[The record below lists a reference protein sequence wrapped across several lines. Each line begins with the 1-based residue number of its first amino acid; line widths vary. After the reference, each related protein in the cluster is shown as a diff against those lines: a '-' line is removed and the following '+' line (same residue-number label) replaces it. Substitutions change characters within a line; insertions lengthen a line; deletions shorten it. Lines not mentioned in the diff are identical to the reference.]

1 MTALFALVISII
13 TIGTAFG
20 KEPAM
25 NSLSGK
31 NVAMIIA
38 YQDFRDEEFTQPFT
52 VLSGAGATITVA
64 SSKRGTAKG
73 MLGKKVEVQQ
83 LLAELDAAKYDA
95 VIFIG
100 GPGAQT
106 FFKDSAA
113 HKLARDAVKQGK
125 VVGAICIAPAILA
138 YAGLVEGKQ
147 MTGFSSILPDLRKA
161 GAKVTAEP
169 VVRDGKLITA
179 DGPAAAAKFAAA
191 LLEAL
196 K

>member
-1 MTALFALVISII
+1 MPALMTWVISIL

-31 NVAMIIA
+31 NVAIIIA

-83 LLAELDAAKYDA
+83 LLAELDAAKFDA
-95 VIFIG
+95 VVLVG
-100 GPGAQT
+100 GPGAQSY
-106 FFKDSAA
+106 FKDPAA
-113 HKLARDAVKQGK
+113 HKLVRDAVKQGR
-125 VVGAICIAPAILA
+125 VIGAICIAPAILA
-138 YAGLVEGKQ
+138 HAGLVEGKR

-161 GAKVTAEP
+161 GAMVTAEP

-179 DGPAAAAKFAAA
+179 DGPAAAGKFAAA